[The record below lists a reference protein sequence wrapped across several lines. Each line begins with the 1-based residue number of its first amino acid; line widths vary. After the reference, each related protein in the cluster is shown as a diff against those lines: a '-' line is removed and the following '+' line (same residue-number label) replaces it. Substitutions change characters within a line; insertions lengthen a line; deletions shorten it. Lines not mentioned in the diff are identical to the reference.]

1 MDKNNNTQA
10 GNVVL
15 SENKITGKHSM
26 LSGVILPLVFVALC
40 ALVMALMLN
49 AKMKSAGNIDGK
61 FVLSN
66 NPEKGYLQIDSNGD
80 YELHDSGKTSM
91 GNWSISGTD
100 LIFEDKDS
108 KYEGRFIERKYI
120 FFYDDK
126 FLAGEVPVGD
136 DFEAEVTASDGT
148 LYGFAKDGKVY
159 SVVDGANTEIGN
171 YIADGLF
178 IIVTT
183 KDGNVTYL
191 NCGDGIT
198 SNFYQA
204 E

>member
-1 MDKNNNTQA
+1 MDKYNNTQA
-10 GNVVL
+10 GNTAP
-15 SENKITGKHSM
+15 SEKKTSRNHNM
-26 LSGVILPLVFVALC
+26 LYRVILPLAFVVVC
-40 ALVMALMLN
+40 ALVMTMMLGD
-49 AKMKSAGNIDGK
+49 KMKNAGNIEGK

-66 NPEKGYLQIDSNGD
+66 SPGEGYLLMESDGD
-80 YELHDSGKTSM
+80 YELYDFGKISS
-91 GNWSISGTD
+91 GNWSISGNE
-100 LIFEDKDS
+100 LVFEGKDS
-108 KYEGRFIERKYI
+108 AYEGRFIERKYI
-120 FFYDDK
+120 FFYDDN
-126 FLAGEVPVGD
+126 FLTGEVPVGE

-159 SVVDGANTEIGN
+159 SVIDGANTEIGN

-183 KDGNVTYL
+183 KEGNVTYL

-198 SNFYQA
+198 SSFYQA

>member
-1 MDKNNNTQA
+1 
-10 GNVVL
+10 
-15 SENKITGKHSM
+15 
-26 LSGVILPLVFVALC
+26 
-40 ALVMALMLN
+40 
-49 AKMKSAGNIDGK
+49 MKSTGNIDGK

-66 NPEKGYLQIDSNGD
+66 DPGEGYLQIDSNGD
-80 YELHDSGKTSM
+80 FKLYDSGKISS
-91 GNWSISGTD
+91 GNWSISGHD
-100 LIFEDKDS
+100 LIFEGEDS

-120 FFYDDK
+120 FFYDDQ
-126 FLAGEVPVGD
+126 FLAGEVPVGE

-148 LYGFAKDGKVY
+148 LYGFAEDGKVY

-178 IIVTT
+178 IIVAT
-183 KDGNVTYL
+183 KEGNVTYL

-198 SNFYQA
+198 SSFYQA